1 MIWRTLAR
9 GLCCQQRG
17 TVAIETAIVAPV
29 LLLLSLGAFEVSS
42 LVARQGELQSAA
54 NEGETIA
61 LTFADGATTDLA
73 TIKNI
78 LKSSIGLTSDQM
90 TLSMQYRCGVDEVLV
105 QTDEECDPGDIVS
118 TYVQLHLTDQYQ
130 PLWTSFGVGKP
141 ITMDITRRV
150 QVS

>member
-1 MIWRTLAR
+1 MLRALAHALR
-9 GLCCQQRG
+9 RHQRG
-17 TVAIETAIVAPV
+17 AVAIETAIVAPV
-29 LLLLSLGAFEVSS
+29 LLILTLGAFEVSS
-42 LVARQGELQSAA
+42 LVARQSELQSAA
-54 NEGETIA
+54 NEGEAIA
-61 LTFADGATTDLA
+61 LTFADGGTTDLA

-78 LKSSIGLTSDQM
+78 LKSSIGVTDNQL
-90 TLSMQYRCGVDEVLV
+90 TLSMQYRCGVDEALV

-130 PLWTSFGVGKP
+130 PVWTSFGVGKP